1 MASKEDKVE
10 LDFTPPREASDFRYY
25 WGVFLE
31 DIRHR
36 ENLKPSHLLQLKIL
50 CDLCVEYEDIR
61 AMLEFTG
68 QTYESNGRNGKQIKM
83 KPEVA
88 QKDRIVADIRAYCKA
103 LGLVLAKDTKSS
115 KEEDNDFDD

>member
-1 MASKEDKVE
+1 MPSKENKPE
-10 LDFTPPREASDFRYY
+10 LDFTAPRPASDFKYY
-25 WGVFLE
+25 WELFLE

-61 AMLEFTG
+61 ASLEFSG
-68 QTYESNGRNGKQIKM
+68 QTYESMGRNGLQIKM

-88 QKDRIVADIRAYCKA
+88 QKDRIVSDIRAYCKA

-115 KEEDNDFDD
+115 KEEDNEFD

>member
-1 MASKEDKVE
+1 MAFNENTPE
-10 LDFTPPREASDFRYY
+10 LDFTPPRNASDFKKY
-25 WGVFLE
+25 WNIFLE

-36 ENLKPSHLLQLKIL
+36 ENLKPSHLLQMKIL

-61 AMLEFTG
+61 ANLELTG
-68 QTYESNGRNGKQIKM
+68 QTYESVGRNGRQIKM
-83 KPEVA
+83 KPEVS

-115 KEEDNDFDD
+115 KEDDNDFDE